1 MPAVFVRPGT
11 VPSMEQV
18 LNKLLLIT
26 LFPRAKE
33 PGSDETFTKGEK
45 RPCGM
50 KERFA

>member
-1 MPAVFVRPGT
+1 MLAVFVRPGT
-11 VPSMEQV
+11 VPSTEQG

-26 LFPRAKE
+26 FFPRVKE
-33 PGSDETFTKGEK
+33 PVSDETFTKGGK

>member
-1 MPAVFVRPGT
+1 
-11 VPSMEQV
+11 MEQV

-26 LFPRAKE
+26 LFPRVKE
-33 PGSDETFTKGEK
+33 PVSDESFTKSEK